1 MIAIKSRCQLI
12 TGISIFMLM
21 LINMP
26 AIGQKYDYN
35 WLFNNPFPDSINLV
49 SFQQGKVSSE
59 AIFSSVDIFISTT
72 NATASNEQGK
82 FQFATNGC
90 FIIGPDYQLM
100 ENGDRLNF
108 NAAYRR
114 YCQSTVP
121 FYFNG
126 HQSCIVLPDPSER
139 DRYYLIHNSKY
150 WGDSAGTA
158 AMLYT
163 QIDMKANGGL
173 GRVTSKNNVLVGDS
187 SIYGTVLTAV
197 KHANGKDWW
206 LINPLLY
213 ENGYVRFLLDSNGF
227 SEPMYQYNVGIAWDP
242 YYNYGGAAQF
252 TPDGKKYIRWSG
264 YDGTYIYSFDRET
277 GLLSDFQWLDN
288 RIDTNFVVFAGMA
301 VSPNSRFLYLSS
313 LVDLYQYDLEADDIL
328 FSAVK
333 VGSWDPNSTLRPI
346 PNIWAGQ
353 LGPDCRIY
361 FTSTSGV
368 KNLHVIHQPDL
379 KGKSCDFRYNS
390 YSLPAAHGTSIP
402 HFPNYRLDSGPVCD
416 PGIVITGTRNIPEV
430 QGVVRVYPNPASD
443 NFEVDITGGYDR
455 LELFD
460 INGRAVMT
468 HYQQGKVD
476 VSQLPQ
482 GLYVLRAWKGDQLV
496 GIGKVT
502 VGP

>member
-1 MIAIKSRCQLI
+1 MIAIKSRWQWI
-12 TGISIFMLM
+12 SAISIFMLT
-21 LINMP
+21 LINLP

-35 WLFNNPFPDSINLV
+35 WLFHNPFNDSINLV

-59 AIFSSVDIFISTT
+59 AIFSSVHFVITTT
-72 NATASNEQGK
+72 NTTASNEEGE

-114 YCQSTVP
+114 YCNISGP
-121 FYFNG
+121 AYFNG

-163 QIDMKANGGL
+163 HIDMQANGGL

-227 SEPMYQYNVGIAWDP
+227 SEPMYQYDIGRDWDP
-242 YYNYGGAAQF
+242 NGNYGCAAQF
-252 TPDGKKYIRWSG
+252 TPDGKKYIRWNSD
-264 YDGTYIYSFDRET
+264 DGTFIYSFDRET

-288 RIDTNFVVFAGMA
+288 RIDTSFLVFAGMA

-328 FSAVK
+328 SSAVK
-333 VGSWDPNSTLRPI
+333 VGSWDPNVRYR

-361 FTSTSGV
+361 FTTTSSSE
-368 KNLHVIHQPDL
+368 KIHVVHQPDL
-379 KGKSCDFRYNS
+379 KGSSCDFRYHS
-390 YSLPAAHGTSIP
+390 FPFHRSGGGSIP
-402 HFPNYRLDSGPVCD
+402 HYPNYRLDSGPVCD
-416 PGIVITGTRNIPEV
+416 PGIVITGTWNIPEV
-430 QGVVRVYPNPASD
+430 QGAVRVYPNPTRD
-443 NFEVDITGGYDR
+443 NLEVDITGGYDR
-455 LELFD
+455 LELYD
-460 INGRAVMT
+460 INGRLAMT
-468 HYQQGKVD
+468 QYEQGKVV
-476 VSQLPQ
+476 VSHLPE
-482 GLYVLRAWKGDQLV
+482 GMYVVRAWKGHQLV
-496 GIGKVT
+496 GIAKVA
-502 VGP
+502 VY